1 LIESWSE
8 NFSLDIKGGFLGP
21 IRARFRMG
29 FVSCQSKLA
38 EYLLS
43 EWPLL
48 PSGGRKRRR
57 GALQVSGVK
66 VRGLQIDQPNV
77 LSVEVI
83 VCTTAK

>member
-1 LIESWSE
+1 
-8 NFSLDIKGGFLGP
+8 
-21 IRARFRMG
+21 MG

-48 PSGGRKRRR
+48 PSGGRKRRER
-57 GALQVSGVK
+57 GQEVAGVE

-83 VCTTAK
+83 VCTTTKKGIASAYRTTPENCLSC